1 MKRKYMYIFIL
12 ICIFLLTSC
21 GEKTTDLSSNL
32 YTENNDIHSFVLN
45 ELNLNKEDISYSSYE
60 RLWENE
66 YIVTLISND
75 NEYYIR
81 ANLNDRS
88 IENLDLVNS
97 NEISTFSYTL
107 DTYYYQALEKA
118 QLDENDILKAKISSL
133 ASFNTKAIDVSL
145 YTANMKYYYSFN
157 KDTNEIL
164 NYRISLIDYDSE
176 NSAYISMIDAI
187 TRAKDYIGSEVELE
201 EIRDEKLRGNKVYI
215 ISLYDLNKKYEIS
228 INALTGDIIKEEQR
242 SINSKK
248 IFINKNIIDEKSITN
263 IVYQNIIDNINI
275 NYISLV
281 QGFNRTN
288 FVYRAYVDTDY
299 FTYKFEI
306 NGLNGTIISKEKYIH
321 NYYDFIY
328 WAYNY
333 QNKND
338 GEFESIAQEKYNN
351 GYNNIKFTNI
361 ISENNVLDII
371 NNKNINFNT
380 NYLCIKLDI
389 INNSLAYIIYGNDEV
404 NFFYF
409 YIDAY
414 NGNIISEHYT
424 NIDELVTITRNAINV
439 QTKSSSFYSIDFEFI
454 DNKLYYYVYGMSQC
468 YSFIVRIDDE
478 TKEYLIIE
486 KNYEDSINKCFI
498 TKDKALIQ
506 ALNYCLLTIDDV
518 SSIKVKLNDY
528 NIHNAYIVSFRRID
542 VTYEIE
548 IDVYTGKLLN
558 YRIKYLD

>member
-1 MKRKYMYIFIL
+1 MKRKYTYIFIL

-248 IFINKNIIDEKSITN
+248 I
-263 IVYQNIIDNINI
+263 
-275 NYISLV
+275 L
-281 QGFNRTN
+281 
-288 FVYRAYVDTDY
+288 
-299 FTYKFEI
+299 
-306 NGLNGTIISKEKYIH
+306 L
-321 NYYDFIY
+321 
-328 WAYNY
+328 
-333 QNKND
+333 
-338 GEFESIAQEKYNN
+338 
-351 GYNNIKFTNI
+351 IKI
-361 ISENNVLDII
+361 
-371 NNKNINFNT
+371 
-380 NYLCIKLDI
+380 
-389 INNSLAYIIYGNDEV
+389 
-404 NFFYF
+404 
-409 YIDAY
+409 
-414 NGNIISEHYT
+414 
-424 NIDELVTITRNAINV
+424 
-439 QTKSSSFYSIDFEFI
+439 
-454 DNKLYYYVYGMSQC
+454 
-468 YSFIVRIDDE
+468 
-478 TKEYLIIE
+478 
-486 KNYEDSINKCFI
+486 
-498 TKDKALIQ
+498 
-506 ALNYCLLTIDDV
+506 
-518 SSIKVKLNDY
+518 
-528 NIHNAYIVSFRRID
+528 
-542 VTYEIE
+542 
-548 IDVYTGKLLN
+548 
-558 YRIKYLD
+558 